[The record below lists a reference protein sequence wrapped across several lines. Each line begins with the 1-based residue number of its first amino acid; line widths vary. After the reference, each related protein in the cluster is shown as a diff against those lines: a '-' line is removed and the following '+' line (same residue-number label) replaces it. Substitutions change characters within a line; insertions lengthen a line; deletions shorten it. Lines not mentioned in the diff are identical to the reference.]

1 MTKKSLLEATA
12 RMLGLTVDFSEESD
26 RSAAL
31 GACCDYV
38 LNELSTQH
46 EDLLNTETIVS
57 SDKKLLFSRFRE
69 NVVRVRSVKKD
80 GRKVSFTF
88 YPDHV
93 RVDRDGEYDVTY
105 TYSIKS
111 PLLNEWIKLPPKYT
125 ENILS
130 LGVAAEYL
138 YRTGY
143 ERDAAMFSDRYYT
156 ALKNLSVV
164 KRNVVLPARRFL

>member
-1 MTKKSLLEATA
+1 MTKKSILEATA

-26 RSAAL
+26 LSAAL

-46 EDLLNTETIVS
+46 EDLLTTETIDS
-57 SDKKLLFSRFRE
+57 SDKKLMFSRFRE
-69 NVVRVRSVKKD
+69 NVVHVRAVKLN
-80 GRKVSFTF
+80 GRKVGFTL
-88 YPDHV
+88 YPD
-93 RVDRDGEYDVTY
+93 RIQIGRDGEYEVAY
-105 TYSIKS
+105 TYSINS
-111 PLLNEWIKLPPKYT
+111 PLLTERLKLPPKYT
-125 ENILS
+125 EEILS

-143 ERDAAMFSDRYYT
+143 ERDAAMFSDRYFA

-164 KRNVVLPARRFL
+164 KRNVVLPVRRFL